1 MYRSSF
7 FLWFRLYAH
16 ALLCESRI
24 FPDVELCDESPDYM
38 ATGFTDI
45 WKGNYHGELVCIK
58 AVRAQYQTDLKEVE
72 SVCNSSLLSEV
83 YSPRSIPEF
92 SS

>member
-1 MYRSSF
+1 
-7 FLWFRLYAH
+7 
-16 ALLCESRI
+16 
-24 FPDVELCDESPDYM
+24 M

-58 AVRAQYQTDLKEVE
+58 VVRARDPTVLKEVE
-72 SVCNSSLLSEV
+72 SVRNSSLLSEV
-83 YSPRSIPEF
+83 YSARSIPDF